1 MQMESVMA
9 ADFDKKVAVREP
21 VAVSQIAPK
30 IYAPKENADISK
42 SARDKEKD
50 EQGET
55 LFGREKEPAQS
66 SMDAAMSLLNSQ
78 IAKTHCA
85 YAYDEVTKRV
95 SIKVFDDETEEL
107 IREVPPEKSLEAL
120 KKMWEIAGII
130 IDEKR

>member
-1 MQMESVMA
+1 MQMDSLAAVDYEKKVVSKEPAVVQATPVKESV
-9 ADFDKKVAVREP
+9 KVSEP
-21 VAVSQIAPK
+21 S
-30 IYAPKENADISK
+30 
-42 SARDKEKD
+42 RDSERKG
-50 EQGET
+50 EQGDNP
-55 LFGREKEPAQS
+55 FGKNREPAQS
-66 SMDAAMSLLNSQ
+66 SMDAAMSVLNSQ

-95 SIKVFDDETEEL
+95 SIKVFDDETDEL